1 MRIDRLATLYFFHP
15 LRKLMRPRN
24 EVRIPILMYHSIS
37 DADEKGIHPY
47 FRTTT
52 SPAVFAEQMRFL
64 HDNGYSVISLNE
76 AVSILDNG
84 ANGETAQSSSTAKK
98 YVVLTF
104 DDGFRDFHT
113 TAFPVLKQYGFT
125 ATVFLATGFIG
136 SDRRKRFKG
145 KDCLLWDEVRELDRK
160 GISFGSHTVN
170 HPVLVELKKEEIE
183 KEVRESKK
191 EIEDNLG
198 KTVQSF
204 SYPYAFP
211 DGDRE
216 FAVEMRNRL
225 VSCRYENG
233 VCTRIGTLRKN
244 AGDAYFI
251 SRIPMN
257 SSDDLAL
264 FSAKINGSY
273 NWLQIPQSLYK
284 RIKDRMA

>member
-37 DADEKGIHPY
+37 DADENGVHPY

-64 HDNGYSVISLNE
+64 HDNGYSVIGLNE
-76 AVSILDNG
+76 AVSILHSG
-84 ANGETAQSSSTAKK
+84 AERQSLNVDKK

-104 DDGFRDFHT
+104 DDGFRDFYAA
-113 TAFPVLKQYGFT
+113 AFPVLKNFGFP

-170 HPVLVELKKEEIE
+170 HPVLVDLKKEEIE
-183 KEVRESKK
+183 KEIRDSKK
-191 EIEDNLG
+191 EIEDKLG
-198 KTVQSF
+198 KTIQSF

-225 VSCRYENG
+225 LSCRYENG

-244 AGDAYFI
+244 AGDTYFI
-251 SRIPMN
+251 SRIPVN

-264 FSAKINGSY
+264 FSAKINSSY
-273 NWLQIPQSLYK
+273 DWLQIPQSLYK
-284 RIKDRMA
+284 KIKGRLA